1 MEKQD
6 RNEKMLFT
14 VQDKAYFCSDSHI
27 NLQSTDEKELM
38 AKVIQSLLNKIITY
52 QKNGSGWYFKEIL
65 HLEIHTVIYHP
76 MKGGPEGSGES
87 YIPLP
92 DWIMRKKLL

>member
-38 AKVIQSLLNKIITY
+38 AKVIQSILNKIITY
-52 QKNGSGWYFKEIL
+52 QKMEVVGIL
-65 HLEIHTVIYHP
+65 
-76 MKGGPEGSGES
+76 
-87 YIPLP
+87 
-92 DWIMRKKLL
+92 KKFFILRFILLFIIQ